1 MKTRA
6 RGIAFLSAILCF
18 LPVCTGCGE
27 KSPYA
32 YSTRTNRETLR
43 IGVNRSLKSAPV
55 MLAQSL
61 GYFEEGN
68 IEAVV
73 TVEPSAVNLMNR
85 LSSGEF
91 DFVTVPEYQIVSHAK
106 QRSDF
111 RVIAVLNR
119 NQSRILLL
127 NRETC
132 PTPRDL
138 GGKQVGLV
146 TGSAAE
152 YTLYRILVF
161 NEIEPGSVKTVYYA
175 AEDLPRAA
183 ASGKL
188 DALILWPPFAD
199 AALDLS
205 PDRFIPVNAHM
216 GQDMYWLLV
225 CRSGLADLKP
235 DLVRD
240 MLVSLERAN
249 LYVQEYKEDSLS
261 LLSDS
266 LLIPK
271 EDLREE
277 WDMYYFSL
285 EMPQSLY
292 MALEEQAKW
301 LLRDTGQGGIPPEFM
316 DFLDGTPLSAI
327 APEQVTLI
335 Q

>member
-1 MKTRA
+1 MHSF
-6 RGIAFLSAILCF
+6 AFLSGLLGF
-18 LPVCTGCGE
+18 LLMCTGCGE
-27 KSPYA
+27 RSPYA
-32 YSTRTNRETLR
+32 YSTRTNPETLR

-61 GYFEEGN
+61 GYFKEGN

-85 LSSGEF
+85 LFSEEY
-91 DFVTVPEYQIVSHAK
+91 DLVTVPEYQIVSHAK

-138 GGKQVGLV
+138 AGKRVGLA

-161 NEIEPGSVKTVYYA
+161 NEIDRGSVNTVYYP

-183 ASGKL
+183 ASGEL

-199 AALDLS
+199 EAVALF
-205 PDRFIPVNAHM
+205 PDRFIQVNAHM

-225 CRSGLADLKP
+225 CRSGFSDMKP

-249 LYVQEYKEDSLS
+249 LYVHGYKEHSLS
-261 LLSDS
+261 LLSES

-271 EDLREE
+271 EDLRDE

-292 MALEEQAKW
+292 MALEEQVKW
-301 LLRDTGQGGIPPEFM
+301 LLHDTGQGGPHPEFM
-316 DFLDGTPLSAI
+316 EFLDGGPLSAI
-327 APEQVTLI
+327 APDQVTLI